1 MFKIFN
7 LFVLILIILFFF
19 NVYSYY
25 SSDKNIKKI
34 SLNRSNIEKILS
46 EQVQNLL
53 ILENDTNNILE
64 FNSSFS
70 EEIKNNEPRSFW
82 NLLKYK

>member
-19 NVYSYY
+19 NIYSYY
-25 SSDKNIKKI
+25 SSDKNIKKM
-34 SLNRSNIEKILS
+34 SLNRSNIEQILS
-46 EQVQNLL
+46 ERVQNLL

-64 FNSSFS
+64 FNSSFF

-82 NLLKYK
+82 NLLKSK

>member
-82 NLLKYK
+82 NLLKSK

>member
-7 LFVLILIILFFF
+7 LFVLILIILFFY

-82 NLLKYK
+82 NLLKSK

>member
-19 NVYSYY
+19 NIYSYY

-82 NLLKYK
+82 NLLKSK